1 MKGVWELKVRGVEW
15 RRPESRP
22 FDSSPTIKELAGHL
36 QFNVPGKGQDVEGHL
51 VWAKIF
57 T

>member
-15 RRPESRP
+15 RCPESRP